1 MRRHVLVRW
10 AVALIALCAIAGM
23 VPAVADAQPRPG
35 AVQVVGVAK
44 GVGYSIK
51 VTGRDIAYTVT
62 NVPRTLGGALPGA
75 CTTAVIDAV
84 KAAPIVG
91 PDVIALVQGQN
102 VDVVKLLTELNDAK
116 AVAATDL
123 AKFADKNGTVT
134 STFKGLPDG
143 LYAVMSVCNLNRN
156 LYGLTGAFIMG
167 EGLDYGSSA

>member
-10 AVALIALCAIAGM
+10 AVSLIALCAIAGM

-62 NVPRTLGGALPGA
+62 NVPRVNVLIPGA

-91 PDVIALVQGQN
+91 TDIIALVQGQS

-116 AVAATDL
+116 AVVATDL
-123 AKFADKNGTVT
+123 AKFADRNGTVT
-134 STFKGLPDG
+134 HTFKGLPDG

>member
-10 AVALIALCAIAGM
+10 AVSLFALSALVGM

-35 AVQVVGVAK
+35 STQVVGVAK

-51 VTGRDIAYTVT
+51 VTGRDIAYTAT
-62 NVPRTLGGALPGA
+62 NVPRVNVLIPGA

-91 PDVIALVQGQN
+91 PDIIALVQGQS

-116 AVAATDL
+116 AVAATHL

-134 STFKGLPDG
+134 GTFEDLPDG

>member
-1 MRRHVLVRW
+1 MRRHVLGRW

-62 NVPRTLGGALPGA
+62 NVPRVNVLIPGA

-91 PDVIALVQGQN
+91 PDVIALVQGQD

>member
-10 AVALIALCAIAGM
+10 AVSLIALCAIAGM

-62 NVPRTLGGALPGA
+62 NVPRVNVLIPGA

-91 PDVIALVQGQN
+91 PDIIALVQGQS